1 MKKLKL
7 QVEQLAVESFEMAS
21 SGVAAGTVY
30 AHGTVA
36 GDTCQAVNTCGP
48 QTCGELMCVIDTQAP
63 CGGGGTNT
71 CPPPSNNCA
80 TLNAAFTCV
89 GCTSNNYTN
98 AGGDSCDF
106 CMSFYTDSPQ
116 RCPCP

>member
-7 QVEQLAVESFEMAS
+7 EIEQLSVESFATATEKAPL
-21 SGVAAGTVY
+21 GTVE
-30 AHGTVA
+30 AHGTMK
-36 GDTCQAVNTCGP
+36 GSTCGAENTCGP
-48 QTCGELMCVIDTQAP
+48 QTCGQMMCVIETEFP

-71 CPPPSNNCA
+71 CPPGTANCPTA
-80 TLNAAFTCV
+80 GAFTCL

-98 AGGDSCDF
+98 EGGDSCDF